1 MDEPP
6 PASAFASLLTRVI
19 TQVDTRFLSESAS
32 GAWASSGLRRA
43 PPISCQPLKPH
54 LRTPTCP
61 AGRSAPALPSRW
73 WRNSGATGTGTR
85 PTMAAAVWGQVP
97 ARKLPLGRMRGEGR
111 GEPPHPPGVTPLP
124 SPHPASPIPPSG
136 KCRRHP
142 SGAEAGEL
150 RGGGG
155 GVAPLGGGRGLT
167 GALLSPPLPSPPSP
181 GAGAG
186 GGSGGVGSVVSRS
199 APARLS
205 PRGGGGRNGRNGLNG
220 HLRPRGE
227 RDGGGGSSAAGTGRG
242 GGGGSGEGRW
252 KPG

>member
-1 MDEPP
+1 M
-6 PASAFASLLTRVI
+6 
-19 TQVDTRFLSESAS
+19 
-32 GAWASSGLRRA
+32 
-43 PPISCQPLKPH
+43 
-54 LRTPTCP
+54 
-61 AGRSAPALPSRW
+61 
-73 WRNSGATGTGTR
+73 
-85 PTMAAAVWGQVP
+85 WGQVP

-111 GEPPHPPGVTPLP
+111 GGTPPPAGGDSTPFTPPRLSHSPFRKVPKASEWSRSRGV
-124 SPHPASPIPPSG
+124 A
-136 KCRRHP
+136 R
-142 SGAEAGEL
+142 
-150 RGGGG
+150 GGG